1 MMHLD
6 RFEAIH
12 LRTPWAPKNLIDR
25 AKLALE
31 TLFKRGKEKLDPF
44 KFEVFSSEEEAFMQL
59 ILSLIHEKALAEGKN
74 HLLVL
79 DTLRSPFKAIL
90 AKFAPLGIQVD
101 QIPLTPLGTVDLE
114 ELKNSFY
121 PTTMG
126 FLFEPFDLMT
136 GVEQPVEEILLACEN
151 HCPVFLLTKAL
162 FGLQNFSEKIEAIQ
176 CDNALF
182 VPRTYPLSGSKEPD
196 RIFAAATEI
205 QECFARRVEEGMQ
218 LLYLRRFFER
228 AIESMGGEIFF
239 KTAKRE
245 PGTIVFGFSGIHGE
259 LLSYWLCQRGI
270 FTSIGGG
277 QRPSLHRHLSSIGFE
292 DSQAYTAVHVSF
304 SPDLEEN
311 TLQEVLITI
320 EECLRLTKRSAER
333 V

>member
-1 MMHLD
+1 MMNLD

-12 LRTPWAPKNLIDR
+12 LRTSWAPKSLIDR
-25 AKLALE
+25 AKSAQEAL
-31 TLFKRGKEKLDPF
+31 FQMGKEKLHPF
-44 KFEVFSSEEEAFMQL
+44 KLEVFSSEEEAFMQL

-74 HLLVL
+74 HLLIL
-79 DTLRSPFKAIL
+79 NTLRSPFRGIL

-101 QIPLTPLGTVDLE
+101 HIPLTLGGTVDLE
-114 ELKNSFY
+114 ELKKSIY

-136 GVEQPVEEILLACEN
+136 GVEQPIEEILLACGN
-151 HCPVFLLTKAL
+151 QCPVFLLSKSI
-162 FGLQNFSEKIEAIQ
+162 FGLQNLSAKIEAIQ
-176 CDNALF
+176 CDSALL
-182 VPRTYPLSGSKEPD
+182 VPRTYPLSGTKEPD
-196 RIFAAATEI
+196 RIFAVATEI
-205 QECFARRVEEGMQ
+205 QECFAKRVEEGMQ

-228 AIESMGGEIFF
+228 AIEAMGGEIFF

-245 PGTIVFGFSGIHGE
+245 PGTVVFGFAGIHGE

-292 DSQAYTAVHVSF
+292 DSLAYTAVHVSF

-311 TLQEVLITI
+311 TLQDVLIAI
-320 EECLRLTKRSAER
+320 EECLKITKRSIER